1 MDGLTYYDVLGVVRD
16 ADEQTVRRAF
26 RSQQRATH
34 PDTTGV
40 DSHVQY
46 DLVMRAGQTLTDPA
60 KRAAY
65 DATLADA
72 QAPESAPEPE
82 PPAPDPAEDD
92 GWGVWGEQITEE
104 APVVDEAPSTGLAPA
119 ETVWTYARRGA
130 IRAAVVGGPALLAAF
145 LLAWAGRSAPAA
157 TLLALLVAAA
167 VLAAWAA
174 RRRVSARARRI
185 AIVTAVAVVTCV
197 WWRQGAPDGVL
208 TALSLGACS
217 LVPIAPFVSHYY
229 LEEVAP

>member
-1 MDGLTYYDVLGVVRD
+1 MDGLTYYDVLGVPRD
-16 ADEQTVRRAF
+16 ADEQTVRRAY
-26 RSQQRATH
+26 RAQQRATH

-46 DLVMRAGQTLTDPA
+46 DLVMRAGQSLTDPA

-92 GWGVWGEQITEE
+92 GWGVWGEVP
-104 APVVDEAPSTGLAPA
+104 AAGPVVDEAPPSGLAAP
-119 ETVWTYARRGA
+119 ETVWGYARRGG
-130 IRAAVVGGPALLAAF
+130 IRAAVLGLPVLLAAL

-157 TLLALLVAAA
+157 TLLAPLVAAA
-167 VLAAWAA
+167 VLAVWAS

-185 AIVTAVAVVTCV
+185 VIVTVVAVVTCV
-197 WWRQGAPDGVL
+197 WWRQGAPEGFL
-208 TALSLGACS
+208 AALSLGACS
-217 LVPIAPFVSHYY
+217 LVPLSPFIVRYV
-229 LEEVAP
+229 LE